1 MKKDDLYKLIKEAL
15 DADVNIDINSS
26 SDNVPEWDSLG
37 HLSVLTA
44 LDDAT
49 NGKAS
54 SLSDLSAATSVTK
67 LVDILESNEI
77 IQ

>member
-54 SLSDLSAATSVTK
+54 SLSDLSEATSVTK

>member
-1 MKKDDLYKLIKEAL
+1 MNKDDLFLLIKDAL
-15 DADVNIDINSS
+15 DADDDIDMDSS
-26 SDNVPEWDSLG
+26 SENIPEWDSLG

-54 SLSDLSAATSVTK
+54 SLSDLSDATSVSK
-67 LVDILESNEI
+67 IVDILESQELI
-77 IQ
+77 

>member
-1 MKKDDLYKLIKEAL
+1 MKKDDLCTLIKEAL
-15 DADVNIDINSS
+15 DADDNIDINSS

-37 HLSVLTA
+37 HLSILTA

-54 SLSDLSAATSVTK
+54 SLSDLSEATSVIK
-67 LVDILESNEI
+67 IVDILKSNEI
-77 IQ
+77 I

>member
-1 MKKDDLYKLIKEAL
+1 MKKDDLCTLIKEAL
-15 DADVNIDINSS
+15 DADDNIDINSS

-37 HLSVLTA
+37 HLSILTA

-54 SLSDLSAATSVTK
+54 SLSDLSEATSVIK
-67 LVDILESNEI
+67 IVDILKSSEI
-77 IQ
+77 I

>member
-1 MKKDDLYKLIKEAL
+1 MNKDDLFLLIKDAL
-15 DADVNIDINSS
+15 DADDDIDMDSS
-26 SDNVPEWDSLG
+26 SENIPEWDSLG

-54 SLSDLSAATSVTK
+54 SLSDLSDATSVSK
-67 LVDILESNEI
+67 IVHILESQELI
-77 IQ
+77 

>member
-1 MKKDDLYKLIKEAL
+1 MNKDDLCTLIKDAL
-15 DADVNIDINSS
+15 DADDNIDMDSS
-26 SDNVPEWDSLG
+26 AETIPEWDSLG

-54 SLSDLSAATSVTK
+54 SLSDLSDATSVSK
-67 LVDILESNEI
+67 IVDILKSHELI
-77 IQ
+77 

>member
-1 MKKDDLYKLIKEAL
+1 MKKDDLCTLIKEAL
-15 DADVNIDINSS
+15 DADDNIDINSS

-49 NGKAS
+49 DGKAS
-54 SLSDLSAATSVTK
+54 SLSDLSEATSVIK
-67 LVDILESNEI
+67 IVDILKSSEI
-77 IQ
+77 I

>member
-1 MKKDDLYKLIKEAL
+1 MKKDDLCTLIKEAL
-15 DADVNIDINSS
+15 DADDNIDINSS

-54 SLSDLSAATSVTK
+54 SLSDLSEATSVIK
-67 LVDILESNEI
+67 IVDILKSNEI
-77 IQ
+77 I